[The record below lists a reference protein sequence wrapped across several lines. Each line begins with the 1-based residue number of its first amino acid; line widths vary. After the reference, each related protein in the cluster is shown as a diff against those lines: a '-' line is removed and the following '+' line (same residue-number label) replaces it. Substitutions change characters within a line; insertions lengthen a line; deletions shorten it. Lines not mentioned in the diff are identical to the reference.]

1 MGKMKPAKRATAHRP
16 GGATANNNTT
26 SSSNNKTPLAEEI
39 ESLKL
44 AKPTKSSTGN
54 NNMSHPYNNN
64 RAGSKMEEEEG
75 DRVVDS
81 RITARILSEAR
92 RQHTELQDELD
103 DENNNEMEESSSTGR
118 FKKFQTNFIEQ
129 QKIRRKSNSN
139 ESSDSD
145 TDNEAAAYRQQTS
158 GSGVSGQ
165 QNKEYYSDEEVF
177 KPFLT
182 MIFINVQVNKK
193 ILS

>member
-16 GGATANNNTT
+16 GGATANNNPT

-54 NNMSHPYNNN
+54 NNTSHPYNNNN

-129 QKIRRKSNSN
+129 QKIRHKSNSN
-139 ESSDSD
+139 DSSDSD

-158 GSGVSGQ
+158 GSAVAGQ
-165 QNKEYYSDEEVF
+165 QNKEHYSDEEVF
-177 KPFLT
+177 KPFLNL
-182 MIFINVQVNKK
+182 ICI
-193 ILS
+193 SA